1 VLALSGFGRF
11 FLPGPAE
18 VHPEVMAALQRPMI
32 SPWSDEGA
40 VLFALLQEPLRRLF
54 RTTQP
59 VLLTAS
65 SATGLAEAA
74 IRNAVDQR
82 VLVVVG
88 GFFGEWLAR
97 IAEACGKDV
106 VRLSVPTGRALEPD
120 RLERLLDGP
129 PVDAVA
135 LVHSDT
141 STGTLAPVAELA
153 RVVRARSNALV
164 LVDAVTSIGAL
175 PVETDAWGLDFV
187 FTGSQKALA
196 LPPGL
201 GLGVASERLLAR
213 ARRRRDRGW
222 YFDLLKYDQ
231 AARTSRPTQTPA
243 LSLVYALERQLARI
257 DAEGG
262 VEARWRRHRAM
273 LDVMERWAAA
283 HPEFTLVAPAG
294 RRSWSVSALTPPHGL
309 AVPEVLSGMR
319 ARGFTLT
326 GGLGDLAER
335 VIRIGHMGDLE
346 PAHLEAMLGELGRVG
361 L

>member
-1 VLALSGFGRF
+1 VLA
-11 FLPGPAE
+11 
-18 VHPEVMAALQRPMI
+18 ALGRPMI

-40 VLFALLQEPLRRLF
+40 ALFASLQPPLRRLF

-59 VLLTAS
+59 VLITAS
-65 SATGLAEAA
+65 SASGMAEAA
-74 IRNAVDQR
+74 VRNSVDRR

-97 IAEACGKDV
+97 IAEACGKEV
-106 VRLSVPTGRALEPD
+106 VRLSVPAGRTLEPD
-120 RLERLLDGP
+120 QLEQLLDGP

-141 STGTLAPVAELA
+141 STGALAPVAELA

-164 LVDAVTSIGAL
+164 LVDAVTSVGAL

-201 GLGVASERLLAR
+201 GLAVASERMRERA
-213 ARRRRDRGW
+213 ARRSDRGW
-222 YFDLLKYDQ
+222 YFDLLKYDE
-231 AARTSRPTQTPA
+231 AARSSRPTQTPA
-243 LSLVYALERQLARI
+243 LSLIYALERQLGRI
-257 DAEGG
+257 EVEGG

-273 LDVMERWAAA
+273 LDVIERWAGEQ
-283 HPEFTLVAPAG
+283 PEFPLLARPG
-294 RRSWSVSALTPPHGL
+294 RRSWAVSALTPPPRL
-309 AVPEVLSGMR
+309 PVPEILSRMR
-319 ARGFTLT
+319 ARGFTVA

-346 PAHLEAMLGELGRVG
+346 PRHLEAMLVELAVLG

>member
-1 VLALSGFGRF
+1 
-11 FLPGPAE
+11 
-18 VHPEVMAALQRPMI
+18 MAALQRPMI

-40 VLFALLQEPLRRLF
+40 VLFARLQDPLRRLF
-54 RTTQP
+54 RTTHP
-59 VLLTAS
+59 VLLCAS

-74 IRNAVDQR
+74 IRNAVEDR

-88 GFFGEWLAR
+88 GFFGEWIAR

-106 VRLSVPTGRALEPD
+106 VRLSVPTGSVLEPD

-141 STGTLAPVAELA
+141 STGALAPVAELA
-153 RVVRARSNALV
+153 RVVRARSDALV
-164 LVDAVTSIGAL
+164 LVDAVTSVGAL
-175 PVETDAWGLDFV
+175 PVETDGWGLDFV

-201 GLGVASERLLAR
+201 ALAVASERLLEH

-222 YFDLLKYDQ
+222 YFDLLKYDE
-231 AARTSRPTQTPA
+231 AARVSRPTQTPA
-243 LSLVYALERQLARI
+243 LSLIYALERQLARI

-262 VEARWRRHRAM
+262 LEARWRRHHAM
-273 LDVMERWAAA
+273 LDVMERWAAE
-283 HPEFTLVAPAG
+283 HPRFALLAPPG
-294 RRSWSVSALTPPHGL
+294 RRSWAVSALLPPAGI
-309 AVPEVLSGMR
+309 AAPEIVSAMR
-319 ARGFTLT
+319 AKGFSLS

-335 VIRIGHMGDLE
+335 VVRIGHMGDLE
-346 PAHLEAMLGELGRVG
+346 PGHLETMLGELGR
-361 L
+361 LAL

>member
-1 VLALSGFGRF
+1 
-11 FLPGPAE
+11 
-18 VHPEVMAALQRPMI
+18 MI

-40 VLFALLQEPLRRLF
+40 ALFARLQEPLRRLF

-59 VLLTAS
+59 VLVTAS

-88 GFFGEWLAR
+88 GFFGEWIAR

-106 VRLSVPTGRALEPD
+106 VRLSVPVGRALEPD

-141 STGTLAPVAELA
+141 STGTLAPIEELA

-201 GLGVASERLLAR
+201 GLGVASARLLER

-222 YFDLLKYDQ
+222 YFDLLKYDE
-231 AARTSRPTQTPA
+231 AARSSRPTQTPA

-257 DAEGG
+257 EADAGI
-262 VEARWRRHRAM
+262 EARWRRHRAM
-273 LDVMERWAAA
+273 LDVIERWAGG
-283 HPEFTLVAPAG
+283 HPEFSLLAPPG
-294 RRSWSVSALTPPHGL
+294 RRSWSVSALVPPPGL
-309 AVPEVLSGMR
+309 TVPAIVTGMR
-319 ARGFTLT
+319 TRGYTLS

-346 PAHLEAMLGELGRVG
+346 PAHLEAMLGELGR
-361 L
+361 LAM